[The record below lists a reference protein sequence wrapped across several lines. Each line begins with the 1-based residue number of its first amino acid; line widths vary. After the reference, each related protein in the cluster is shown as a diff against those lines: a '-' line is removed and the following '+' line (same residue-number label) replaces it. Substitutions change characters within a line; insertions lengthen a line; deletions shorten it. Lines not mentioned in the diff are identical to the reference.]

1 MKGLNIHRLVGS
13 TLQAVTPLHDVIIKS
28 FTGQT
33 KDDDCNWLPS
43 YTDISAKARIQLENT
58 QTLQHIQSLDLT
70 KIYKRF
76 YIEINQLTG
85 LNRNISS
92 GGDYIQY
99 NGLYY
104 KIVEIKNDFSTGWF
118 SVVGCESSEMGE

>member
-1 MKGLNIHRLVGS
+1 MNGLNIHRLVGS

-28 FTGQT
+28 FAGQT
-33 KDDDCNWLPS
+33 KDDDCSWLPS
-43 YTDISAKARIQLENT
+43 YTDLSAKARIQLENT

-104 KIVEIKNDFSTGWF
+104 KIVAVKYNFEIGWLA
-118 SVVGCESSEMGE
+118 VVGCESSELGE

>member
-1 MKGLNIHRLVGS
+1 MNGLNIHRLVGS
-13 TLQAVTPLHDVIIKS
+13 TLQAVTPLHDVVIKS
-28 FTGQT
+28 FAGQT
-33 KDDDCNWLPS
+33 KDDDCNWIPS
-43 YTDISAKARIQLENT
+43 YTDIPAKARIQLENT

-104 KIVEIKNDFSTGWF
+104 KIIEVKYNFETGWLA
-118 SVVGCESSEMGE
+118 VVGCESSEMGE

>member
-1 MKGLNIHRLVGS
+1 MRGLNIHKMLS
-13 TLQAVTPLHDVIIKS
+13 PALNCITPLHDITIKS

-33 KDDDCNWLPS
+33 KDAECNWIPS
-43 YTDISAKARIQLENT
+43 YTDIAAQARIQLENT
-58 QTLQHIQSLDLT
+58 QKLQHIQGLDLT

-104 KIVEIKNDFSTGWF
+104 KIIQIKNDFSTGWLA
-118 SVVGCESSEMGE
+118 VIGCESSEFGQ

>member
-1 MKGLNIHRLVGS
+1 MRGLNIHKLVGTS
-13 TLQAVTPLHDVIIKS
+13 LQAITPLHDITIYS

-33 KDDDCNWLPS
+33 KDAECNWVPS
-43 YTDISAKARIQLENT
+43 YTDIAAQARIQLENT
-58 QTLQHIQSLDLT
+58 QKLQHIQGLDLT

-92 GGDYIQY
+92 GGDYIQH
-99 NGLYY
+99 GTLFY
-104 KIVEIKNDFSTGWF
+104 KIVEVKYNFETGWLA
-118 SVVGCESSEMGE
+118 VIGCESSEFGE